1 MLRLPILVAAGGI
14 NSAGRTSNRRA
25 FRRMVIDALDA
36 GAAAETRAALAAL
49 MGTEDKEQQDA
60 GTLVRRIEDSHFDP
74 AAVPW
79 ARRIVAD
86 TDVDAE
92 MPPTQMTEGLPKAWS
107 PRPGSGKRTAISLE
121 AGSELLVPGTREF
134 EVSAAG
140 LLPTGFD
147 PGILYPS
154 RNHPRGLQMTVF
166 AASDLL
172 ADLGI
177 DWSIVEERVPADGIS
192 VYVSSSMGQLD
203 EDGTGGMLRGRAM
216 GKRVTSKQCPLG
228 FAEMPGDFINAYILQ
243 SPGNTGPALGACAT
257 FLYNLRLAVQ
267 DIRSGRA
274 RVAIVG
280 AAEAPVVAEV
290 MQGYAAMG
298 ALASDKALR
307 ALDGL
312 AEDARPDLRR
322 ACRPFAENCGFTM
335 AESAQ
340 LVVLFDD
347 ALALE
352 LGAPVLGS
360 VPDVFVSA
368 DGPKKSISGPGV
380 GNFVTFAKA
389 AALLRD
395 MLDGPCFANRGMV
408 QAHGTSTPQN
418 RVTESEI
425 MSRVAGAMG
434 VDNWTVGAIKS
445 FIGHSLG
452 AAAGDQLSAV
462 LGIWDTGI
470 MPGITT
476 IDALASDVAT
486 ERLSYPLKT
495 GSADKPAYA
504 LVNSKGFGGNNA
516 TAAVLG
522 PDATQNLL
530 ARHHGDS
537 AVSAWQHSHDRV
549 QQSRADIE
557 AQRLTSEWAPQY
569 RFDDGVM
576 ANADV
581 QLNGEEIVLGD
592 RRIGLHSDLP
602 DGWKP

>member
-1 MLRLPILVAAGGI
+1 
-14 NSAGRTSNRRA
+14 
-25 FRRMVIDALDA
+25 
-36 GAAAETRAALAAL
+36 
-49 MGTEDKEQQDA
+49 
-60 GTLVRRIEDSHFDP
+60 
-74 AAVPW
+74 
-79 ARRIVAD
+79 
-86 TDVDAE
+86 
-92 MPPTQMTEGLPKAWS
+92 MP
-107 PRPGSGKRTAISLE
+107 R
-121 AGSELLVPGTREF
+121 
-134 EVSAAG
+134 
-140 LLPTGFD
+140 
-147 PGILYPS
+147 
-154 RNHPRGLQMTVF
+154 
-166 AASDLL
+166 
-172 ADLGI
+172 
-177 DWSIVEERVPADGIS
+177 
-192 VYVSSSMGQLD
+192 
-203 EDGTGGMLRGRAM
+203 
-216 GKRVTSKQCPLG
+216 
-228 FAEMPGDFINAYILQ
+228 
-243 SPGNTGPALGACAT
+243 ACAT

-290 MQGYAAMG
+290 MEGYAAMG

-312 AEDARPDLRR
+312 AEDAGPDLRR

-434 VDNWTVGAIKS
+434 VHNWTVGAIKS

-476 IDALASDVAT
+476 IDAWPVTPPPNASHP
-486 ERLSYPLKT
+486 S
-495 GSADKPAYA
+495 KPARRTSPPMPWSA
-504 LVNSKGFGGNNA
+504 RLRGQQRD
-516 TAAVLG
+516 AAVG
-522 PDATQNLL
+522 PDATTIFCP
-530 ARHHGDS
+530 ASGP

-557 AQRLTSEWAPQY
+557 AQRLTSEWAPSTARRQ
-569 RFDDGVM
+569 VM

-581 QLNGEEIVLGD
+581 QPK
-592 RRIGLHSDLP
+592 RR
-602 DGWKP
+602 K